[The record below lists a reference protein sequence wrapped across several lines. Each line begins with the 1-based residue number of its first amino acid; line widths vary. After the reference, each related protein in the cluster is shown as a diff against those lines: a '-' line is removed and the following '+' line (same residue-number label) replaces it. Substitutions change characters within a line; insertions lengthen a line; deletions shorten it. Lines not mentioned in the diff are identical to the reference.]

1 MPDQTTA
8 SALSRIAD
16 SIGPH
21 FLNVFTFD
29 LGRYLIAASLISLSL
44 WAAKTWADNR
54 RIQKRRAAKGDY
66 VREFSSS
73 IRTVFVFGLTTIST
87 IAMAEFG
94 LVRFNNETF
103 TWGVFALQV
112 AAMIIAHDAY
122 FYWMHRALHHKRLFR
137 ATHLHHH
144 KSRTPTPWAAYSF
157 SSWEAVTEAAF
168 VPIFLLA
175 ATTVGAE
182 YMGFAVFIF
191 LWHMI
196 FRNVIGH
203 AGVELYPA
211 GWVDNTL
218 LSWWNTTTHHDLHHS
233 AGTYNF
239 GLYFIWWD
247 RMMGTE
253 HPQYTERFRAVAK
266 PFLIKPIKLTRRPA
280 EIASV
285 ITLALFATVTTLTSG
300 MAAMGA

>member
-1 MPDQTTA
+1 MPDPTTA
-8 SALSRIAD
+8 STLSRIAD
-16 SIGPH
+16 SIVPH
-21 FLNVFTFD
+21 FVDVFTFD
-29 LGRYLIAASLISLSL
+29 LGRYLIAAGLISLSL
-44 WAAKTWADNR
+44 WAAKQWANNR

-73 IRTVFVFGLTTIST
+73 IRTVFVFGVTTMST
-87 IAMAEFG
+87 VAMMEFG
-94 LVRFNNETF
+94 LVTF
-103 TWGVFALQV
+103 SDSFAWGIFGLQTV
-112 AAMIIAHDAY
+112 AMIIAHDAY

-175 ATTVGAE
+175 ATTLGIE

-211 GWVDNTL
+211 GWVDNKL

-239 GLYFIWWD
+239 GLYFTWWD

-253 HPQYTERFRAVAK
+253 HPQYKERFRAVAK
-266 PFLIKPIKLTRRPA
+266 PFLIKPIKPTRRHA

-285 ITLALFATVTTLTSG
+285 IAMTLFAATTTLTGGISA
-300 MAAMGA
+300 MAA

>member
-1 MPDQTTA
+1 MPDPTTA
-8 SALSRIAD
+8 STISRIVD
-16 SIGPH
+16 SIVPH
-21 FLNVFTFD
+21 FVSVFTFD
-29 LGRYLIAASLISLSL
+29 LGRYLIAASLISLTL

-73 IRTVFVFGLTTIST
+73 LRTVFVFGVTTMST
-87 IAMAEFG
+87 VAMLEFG
-94 LVRFNNETF
+94 LIQFAENF
-103 TWGVFALQV
+103 SWGIFALQAV
-112 AAMIIAHDAY
+112 AMIIAHDAY
-122 FYWMHRALHHKRLFR
+122 FYWMHRGLHHKRLFR

-168 VPIFLLA
+168 VPLFLLA
-175 ATTVGAE
+175 ARTLGVE

-203 AGVELYPA
+203 AGVEPYPA
-211 GWVDNTL
+211 GWVDNKFV
-218 LSWWNTTTHHDLHHS
+218 SWWNTTTHHDLHHS
-233 AGTYNF
+233 AGSYNF
-239 GLYFIWWD
+239 GLYFTWWD

-253 HPQYTERFRAVAK
+253 HPQYKERFRAIAK
-266 PFLIKPIKLTRRPA
+266 PFLIGSGRKNPRPA

-285 ITLALFATVTTLTSG
+285 VTMALFATITTLTGG
-300 MAAMGA
+300 MAALGA

>member
-1 MPDQTTA
+1 MPDPTTT
-8 SALSRIAD
+8 STLSRIVD

-21 FLNVFTFD
+21 FVSVFTFD
-29 LGRYLIAASLISLSL
+29 LGRYLIAAGLISLSL
-44 WAAKTWADNR
+44 WAAKQWANNR
-54 RIQKRRAAKGDY
+54 RIQKRLAAKGDY

-73 IRTVFVFGLTTIST
+73 IRTVFVFGVTTMST
-87 IAMAEFG
+87 VAMMEFG
-94 LVRFNNETF
+94 LVQFSDSF
-103 TWGVFALQV
+103 SWDIFGLQAV
-112 AAMIIAHDAY
+112 VMIIAHDAY

-175 ATTVGAE
+175 ATTVGVE

-211 GWVDNTL
+211 GWVDNKFV
-218 LSWWNTTTHHDLHHS
+218 SWWNTTTHHDLHHS

-239 GLYFIWWD
+239 GLYFTWWD

-253 HPQYTERFRAVAK
+253 HPQYKERFHAAAK
-266 PFLIKPIKLTRRPA
+266 PFLLKPIKPTRRYA

-285 ITLALFATVTTLTSG
+285 IAMTLFAATTTLTGGISA
-300 MAAMGA
+300 MAA